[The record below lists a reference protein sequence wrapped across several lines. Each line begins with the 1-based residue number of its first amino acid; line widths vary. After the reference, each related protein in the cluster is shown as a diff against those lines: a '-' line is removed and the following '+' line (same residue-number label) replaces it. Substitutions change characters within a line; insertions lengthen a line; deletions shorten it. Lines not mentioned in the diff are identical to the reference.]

1 MAINWSGGLHH
12 AKRGEASG
20 FCYVN
25 DIVLAILEV
34 VLLDLILLQFRMC
47 SCLSSIRFYSCWNTT
62 LVCYTLTSTS
72 TMAMEFKR
80 LSLKPT
86 GSLLCPSIDTVKG
99 FFQVPCNLLR
109 ECVLKV
115 AVFLGIFSKPVDWID
130 KVLFKHYYRSSRFWT
145 RAIS

>member
-62 LVCYTLTSTS
+62 LAFFILTSTS
-72 TMAMEFKR
+72 TMVMEFKR

-99 FFQVPCNLLR
+99 FSQVPCNRLS
-109 ECVLKV
+109 ECVFKNCCVLK
-115 AVFLGIFSKPVDWID
+115 FKITFKESKAQILSFDENTLKEQKI
-130 KVLFKHYYRSSRFWT
+130 
-145 RAIS
+145 